1 MHTWCCCRYYMTGG
15 NKMGARAAADS
26 RAGAG
31 PGIAGFDP
39 TSGADPIFAAAGR
52 AEEQHQAQQATSQ
65 VCSDLLTS
73 FKPKQELQGV
83 VT

>member
-1 MHTWCCCRYYMTGG
+1 MTGG